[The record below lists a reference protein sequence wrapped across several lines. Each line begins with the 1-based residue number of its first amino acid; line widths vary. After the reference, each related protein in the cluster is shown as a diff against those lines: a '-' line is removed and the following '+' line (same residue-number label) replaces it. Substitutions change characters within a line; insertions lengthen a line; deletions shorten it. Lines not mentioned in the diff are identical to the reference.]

1 MVLMSC
7 FGKHARTIATQM
19 GANIQASNSWDPMWT
34 NEDPKDAKDNDLMHT
49 RGPLSRAAGCTLG
62 NFHTISPSVPSWGST
77 TVKLIPWDFSR
88 QLYLPTTPT
97 SYLDLNVARTLDSAA
112 GALHMS
118 IPADASLLQDE
129 VEVHKN
135 MLFMKWQVDSIM
147 DCLDPLVNKWWW
159 MMFQNAS
166 GEIQG
171 MCGKTSKVIDFK
183 DREQSC
189 HGSQFFPQ
197 LDERFCFVFDPRII
211 TYLSNNGKERIRGNW
226 THITK
231 IYCNWMIEVKEA
243 IK

>member
-97 SYLDLNVARTLDSAA
+97 SSLDLNVARTPYLPRPHPHLPWTWMLQEHLTAPLELCTCPYQQMLLSFKTRLRSTRTCFSWN
-112 GALHMS
+112 GKLTRLWTALIHLSTNDDEWCFRMHQEKFKGCVERLPKWLTS
-118 IPADASLLQDE
+118 KIESSPAMAVNSFHSWMNGFASSL
-129 VEVHKN
+129 
-135 MLFMKWQVDSIM
+135 
-147 DCLDPLVNKWWW
+147 
-159 MMFQNAS
+159 
-166 GEIQG
+166 IQG
-171 MCGKTSKVIDFK
+171 LSLISVIM
-183 DREQSC
+183 
-189 HGSQFFPQ
+189 
-197 LDERFCFVFDPRII
+197 ER
-211 TYLSNNGKERIRGNW
+211 KE
-226 THITK
+226 
-231 IYCNWMIEVKEA
+231 
-243 IK
+243 